1 MGQGENSI
9 KIEVMEEF
17 QSCLQIFWRIFKYH
31 SKVDNCYL
39 SGYMYH
45 VYVSVCVCVQ
55 RPEAS
60 DTSGAISCQ
69 RWVLEMRFLN
79 CKQT

>member
-9 KIEVMEEF
+9 NIKVMEEF

-31 SKVDNCYL
+31 SKVDICYM

-45 VYVSVCVCVQ
+45 VYVSVYVCVQ
-55 RPEAS
+55 RPEAL
-60 DTSGAISCQ
+60 DTSRAMSCQ

-79 CKQT
+79 CK